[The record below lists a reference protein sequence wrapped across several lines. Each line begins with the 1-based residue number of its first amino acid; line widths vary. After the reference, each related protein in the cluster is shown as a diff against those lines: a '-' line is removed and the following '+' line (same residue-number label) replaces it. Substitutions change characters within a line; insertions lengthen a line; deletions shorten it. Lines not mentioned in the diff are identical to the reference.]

1 MRQFNLTPE
10 AYERFA
16 QKVYE
21 IVATIPEGKVATYGQ
36 IAAMAGEPDAAQ
48 EAGYAMSR
56 VTPAQNLPCH
66 RVVNKAGTLSPD
78 FAFGGQDR
86 QRSLLEAEGITFTVK
101 GRIDM
106 GRHTWGEDEQL
117 SLL

>member
-1 MRQFNLTPE
+1 MKQFDFTPE
-10 AYERFA
+10 AYARFA

-56 VTPAQNLPCH
+56 VSPAQNLPCH
-66 RVVNKAGTLSPD
+66 RVVNKAGTLSPE
-78 FAFGGQDR
+78 FAFGGQEK
-86 QRSLLEAEGITFTVK
+86 QRKLLEAEGITFTVK

-106 GRHTWGEDEQL
+106 SRHTWGEDEQL